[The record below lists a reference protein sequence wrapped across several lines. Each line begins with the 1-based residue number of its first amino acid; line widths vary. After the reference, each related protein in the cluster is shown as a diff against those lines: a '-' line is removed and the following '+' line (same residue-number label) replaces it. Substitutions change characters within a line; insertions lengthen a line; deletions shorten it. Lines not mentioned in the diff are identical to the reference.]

1 MAEQPKLEDFALEA
15 KMQSKGAL
23 STIGVI
29 GCGAMGQE
37 IVKYVSQQGF
47 DVKFV
52 DVNDEV
58 VKQSIRD
65 IEEALDAKIAH
76 WGLTESEKKSTLS
89 RIEGSTDYK
98 ILKDCDL
105 IIEAINTATKGT
117 SIYQRQ
123 EVFKN
128 VEAIVPKDSVI
139 VSNTSTLMISDLAS
153 VLKYPGR
160 TLGMHFMS
168 PVESVRIVEV
178 VRHVKTTDEA
188 FETASKFVRMINKEL
203 IEVHESP
210 GNITTRMTV
219 PMINEACNIL
229 MEGVATVK
237 DIDYSM
243 TTTFGNQY
251 GPFELADKIGLDKL
265 QRWMDNLYLEFGEQ
279 KYKASPVIKR
289 LVRANH
295 LGRKT
300 EIGFYKYKGS
310 QPVEQAVTCA
320 QITD

>member
-1 MAEQPKLEDFALEA
+1 MAENPKLEDFALS
-15 KMQSKGAL
+15 KQTQPKGAL
-23 STIGVI
+23 STVGVI

-52 DVNDEV
+52 DVDDNIIEDSYR
-58 VKQSIRD
+58 Q

-76 WGLTESEKKSTLS
+76 WGLTEGEKKATLS
-89 RIEGSTDYK
+89 RIKGAADYS

-105 IIEAINTATKGT
+105 IIEAINTNKKGT

-123 EVFKN
+123 DVFRK
-128 VEAIVPKDSVI
+128 VEEIVSEKSVI

-153 VLKYPGR
+153 ILRHPER

-168 PVESVRIVEV
+168 PVETIRIVEV
-178 VRHVKTTDEA
+178 VRHVKTSDEA
-188 FETASKFVRMINKEL
+188 FDTASKFIRMINKEL

-210 GNITTRMTV
+210 GNISTRMTV
-219 PMINEACNIL
+219 PMVNEACNIL
-229 MEGVATVK
+229 MEGVASVR
-237 DIDYSM
+237 DIDNTM
-243 TTTFGNQY
+243 RMAFGNQY

-265 QRWMDNLYLEFGEQ
+265 LRWMDNLYQEFGEQ

-300 EIGFYKYKGS
+300 NVGFYKYENNH
-310 QPVEQAVTCA
+310 PVEQAVTCA
-320 QITD
+320 QIK

>member
-1 MAEQPKLEDFALEA
+1 MAENPKLEDFALSEDVQT
-15 KMQSKGAL
+15 KEAL

-52 DVNDEV
+52 DVDENIV
-58 VKQSIRD
+58 QESRKQ
-65 IEEALDAKIAH
+65 IEQALDAKIAH
-76 WGLTESEKKSTLS
+76 WGLTESEKKATLS
-89 RIEGSTDYK
+89 RIEGSADYK
-98 ILKDCDL
+98 IFKDCDL
-105 IIEAINTATKGT
+105 IIEAINTNKKGT
-117 SIYQRQ
+117 SLYQRQ
-123 EVFKN
+123 DVFKK
-128 VEAIVPKDSVI
+128 VEEIVSKESVI

-153 VLKYPGR
+153 VLDYPGR

-168 PVESVRIVEV
+168 PVETIRIVEV

-188 FETASKFVRMINKEL
+188 YEIASKFVRMINKEL

-210 GNITTRMTV
+210 GNISTRMTV
-219 PMINEACNIL
+219 PMVNEACNIL
-229 MEGVATVK
+229 MEGVASVR
-237 DIDYSM
+237 DIDRTM
-243 TTTFGNQY
+243 RMTFGNQY

-265 QRWMDNLYLEFGEQ
+265 LRWMDNLYQEFGEQ

-300 EIGFYKYKGS
+300 EVGFYKYKDNH
-310 QPVEQAVTCA
+310 PVEQAVTCA
-320 QITD
+320 QIK

>member
-1 MAEQPKLEDFALEA
+1 MTDNLKLEDFALSKET
-15 KMQSKGAL
+15 QPKGAL

-52 DVNDEV
+52 DLDKAIVEESL
-58 VKQSIRD
+58 KA
-65 IEEALDAKIAH
+65 IEASLDAKIAH
-76 WGLTESEKKSTLS
+76 WGLTESEKKATLS
-89 RIEGSTDYK
+89 RIQGSSDYNV
-98 ILKDCDL
+98 LKDCDL
-105 IIEAINTATKGT
+105 IIEAINTNKKGT

-123 EVFKN
+123 EVFKM
-128 VEAIVPKDSVI
+128 VESIVPEDSVI
-139 VSNTSTLMISDLAS
+139 VSNTSTLMISDLAA
-153 VLKYPGR
+153 VLNNPGR
-160 TLGMHFMS
+160 TLGMHFIS
-168 PVESVRIVEV
+168 PVEGIRIVEV
-178 VRHVKTTDEA
+178 VRHARTTDDA
-188 FETASKFVRMINKEL
+188 FEIASKFIRMINKEL

-210 GNITTRMTV
+210 GNISTRMTV

-229 MEGVATVK
+229 MEGVASVR
-237 DIDYSM
+237 DIDHTM
-243 TTTFGNQY
+243 RTAFGNQY

-265 QRWMDNLYLEFGEQ
+265 LRWMDNLYQEFGEQ

-300 EIGFYKYKGS
+300 QVGFYKYEDNH
-310 QPVEQAVTCA
+310 PVEQAVTCA
-320 QITD
+320 QIK

>member
-1 MAEQPKLEDFALEA
+1 MAENPKLEDFALS
-15 KMQSKGAL
+15 KQVQPKGAL

-52 DVNDEV
+52 DIDMKV
-58 VKQSIRD
+58 VMESITY
-65 IEEALDAKIAH
+65 IEKALDAKIAH
-76 WGLTESEKKSTLS
+76 WGLTESEKKATLS
-89 RIEGSTDYK
+89 RIEGSSDYN
-98 ILKDCDL
+98 ILKNCDL
-105 IIEAINTATKGT
+105 IIEAINTNKKGT
-117 SIYQRQ
+117 SLYQRQ
-123 EVFKN
+123 DVFKK
-128 VEAIVPKDSVI
+128 VEEIVPEDSVI

-153 VLKYPGR
+153 ILKHPER

-168 PVESVRIVEV
+168 PVESIRIVEV

-188 FETASKFVRMINKEL
+188 FDVASKFIRMINKEL

-210 GNITTRMTV
+210 GNISTRMTV
-219 PMINEACNIL
+219 PMVNEACNIL
-229 MEGVATVK
+229 MEGVASVK
-237 DIDYSM
+237 DIDRTM
-243 TTTFGNQY
+243 RMAFGNQY

-265 QRWMDNLYLEFGEQ
+265 LRWMDNLYQEFGEQ

-300 EIGFYKYKGS
+300 EVGFYKYENNH
-310 QPVEQAVTCA
+310 PVEQAVTCA
-320 QITD
+320 QIK

>member
-1 MAEQPKLEDFALEA
+1 MADNLKLEDFAL
-15 KMQSKGAL
+15 SKSTQPKGSL
-23 STIGVI
+23 TTIGVI

-52 DVNDEV
+52 DVDMDIINE
-58 VKQSIRD
+58 SLNA
-65 IEEALDAKIAH
+65 IEEALDAKIAS
-76 WGLTESEKKSTLS
+76 WGLTESEKKATLS
-89 RIEGSTDYK
+89 RIQGDADYN

-105 IIEAINTATKGT
+105 IIEAINTNKRGT
-117 SIYQRQ
+117 SLYQRQ
-123 EVFKN
+123 DVFKK
-128 VEAIVPKDSVI
+128 VESIVPQDSVI

-160 TLGMHFMS
+160 TLGMHFIS
-168 PVESVRIVEV
+168 PVEGIRIVEV

-188 FETASKFVRMINKEL
+188 FEKASKFIRMANKEL

-210 GNITTRMTV
+210 GNISTRMTV

-229 MEGVATVK
+229 MEGVASVR
-237 DIDYSM
+237 DIDHTM
-243 TTTFGNQY
+243 RTAFGNQY

-265 QRWMDNLYLEFGEQ
+265 LRWMDNLYQEFGEQ

-289 LVRANH
+289 LVRENH

-300 EIGFYKYKGS
+300 QVGFYKYEDNH
-310 QPVEQAVTCA
+310 PVEQTVTCA
-320 QITD
+320 QIK